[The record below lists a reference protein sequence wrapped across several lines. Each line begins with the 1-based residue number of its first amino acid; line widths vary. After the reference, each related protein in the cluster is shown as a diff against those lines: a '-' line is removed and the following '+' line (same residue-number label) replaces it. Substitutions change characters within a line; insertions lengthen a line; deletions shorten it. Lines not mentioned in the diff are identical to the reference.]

1 MNYEITEQLAK
12 IAIAKSLV
20 KEYRTNESG
29 RTVYLNNGTE
39 FQIYLKNPYRK
50 HMGVKIY
57 VNEQE
62 IGGTLILKPGQSCW
76 LERFMNNDKKFLFS
90 TYEVENTQEM
100 KNAISNNGNIKIEFF
115 MEKEVVYHYEWNN
128 IIDNPIKPWSPYNDT
143 IVWSSSNPIN
153 CKLTSLNMG
162 TSNSLIQRA
171 NIVETSCCTKYNS
184 SIPYHNGVIETG
196 RVESGSKSNQK
207 FENCDIDLE
216 YNPFKVEVIKILPNS
231 RKQVSVNETRRRYC
245 GQCGKKV
252 SQKDKYC
259 SNCGAKLI

>member
-1 MNYEITEQLAK
+1 MNYSIVEQLAK

-20 KEYRTNESG
+20 KEYNTNESE

-39 FQIYLKNPYRK
+39 FQIYLKNPYQK
-50 HMGVKIY
+50 HIGVKVY

-76 LERFMNNDKKFLFS
+76 LERFMNNEKRFLFS

-100 KNAISNNGNIKIEFF
+100 KNAISKNGKVKIEFF
-115 MEKEVVYHYEWNN
+115 MEREPVHYYGWNEILDMGATLN
-128 IIDNPIKPWSPYNDT
+128 ASGDVIDT
-143 IVWSSSNPIN
+143 IS
-153 CKLTSLNMG
+153 
-162 TSNSLIQRA
+162 
-171 NIVETSCCTKYNS
+171 TSCCVNS
-184 SIPYHNGVIETG
+184 AKTYSNSIETG
-196 RVESGSKSNQK
+196 RVEKGSKSDQK
-207 FENCDIDLE
+207 FKDSDVSLE
-216 YNPFKVEVIKILPNS
+216 YNPFKTEIIQILPHS

-252 SQKDKYC
+252 SPKDKYC

>member
-1 MNYEITEQLAK
+1 MNYSIVEQLAK

-20 KEYRTNESG
+20 KEYKTNESE

-39 FQIYLKNPYRK
+39 FQIYLKNPYQK
-50 HMGVKIY
+50 HIGVKVY

-76 LERFMNNDKKFLFS
+76 LERFMNNEKRFLFS

-100 KNAISNNGNIKIEFF
+100 KNAISKNGKVKIDFF
-115 MEKEVVYHYEWNN
+115 MEREPVHYYGWNE
-128 IIDNPIKPWSPYNDT
+128 ILTTPIKPYSPYTDT
-143 IVWSSSNPIN
+143 ITWSSCNPIN
-153 CKLTSLNMG
+153 CKLTNLDMGATLNASG
-162 TSNSLIQRA
+162 DVIDTIS
-171 NIVETSCCTKYNS
+171 TSCCVNS
-184 SIPYHNGVIETG
+184 AKTYSNSIEAG
-196 RVESGSKSNQK
+196 RVEKGSKSDQK
-207 FENCDIDLE
+207 FKDSDVSLE
-216 YNPFKVEVIKILPNS
+216 YNPFKTEIIQILPHS

-252 SQKDKYC
+252 SPKDKYC